1 MALILLQV
9 GATPIAIGIVTKM
22 FEPTVLKKRSDYF
35 NPKKSDT
42 FTIRHRAINI
52 YRVNTLPAKNPI
64 ISSLEEALIGIVCL
78 FNNTTSFAVM
88 VTT

>member
-42 FTIRHRAINI
+42 FTIRHRAII
-52 YRVNTLPAKNPI
+52 FI
-64 ISSLEEALIGIVCL
+64 ALIHCRLKIQL
-78 FNNTTSFAVM
+78 FRALKRHL
-88 VTT
+88 